1 MSRGLSRTTLVEGNP
16 HCSRIEQTQ
25 RIAFESLS
33 YSSLQMPLLPSF
45 FFRFF
50 CSPKLYALSSAMLIK
65 VKTVTNRDLELTTIE
80 PSNTVA
86 QLKEAIEASE
96 GIPVIQ
102 QRLIFNGKPLV
113 DEMTVE
119 ASGIT
124 AGVIVHMVLALRA

>member
-1 MSRGLSRTTLVEGNP
+1 
-16 HCSRIEQTQ
+16 
-25 RIAFESLS
+25 
-33 YSSLQMPLLPSF
+33 
-45 FFRFF
+45 
-50 CSPKLYALSSAMLIK
+50 MLIK